1 MIEKSGSWRL
11 LGRSTAIQA
20 VVADLQRLAPSLRPG
35 HRVPP
40 ILLQGETGT
49 GKGLFARS
57 IHGASPRASGPFVD
71 LNCAAIP
78 PTLIE
83 AELFGFERGT
93 FTDAHQARTGLVQAA
108 HLGTLFL
115 DEIGLLS
122 QDLQAKL
129 LTVLETR
136 EVRPLGGLRAKPVDV
151 LIIAATN
158 TDLRTAVRDRGFR
171 EDLYHRLAVLVFSLP
186 PLRDRGDDI
195 LEMADTFL
203 ARACADHGLHPKTLS
218 EDARAALLR
227 HPWPGNVRELGNLME
242 RIALLTPDDRITAH
256 GLGLPAP
263 AGSGGAL
270 APEGKVDRSLKHSVD
285 TFTRTRVEEALG
297 QARGNV
303 SVAADLLGIPRSTL
317 RYQLERLGLK
327 PEATRIGRPRA
338 ARAPVAAGP
347 APPPTTDAERI
358 LPSSGRLE
366 GERKHVTVLFAEFKG
381 SLDLLAD
388 RNSEESLKLLDPVL
402 ERMIE
407 AVQRYGGTILQMR
420 VGGIM
425 ALFGAPVAY
434 EDHAVRSCFAA
445 LSIHEAIGPHA
456 EQLRRTHGLDAQLR
470 VGLNSGD
477 VAVRSI
483 GRDLY
488 LDYAAFPQ
496 TTQVAARIEKEAR
509 PGTILMTAETL
520 RLAEGFVEV
529 VPLGPVPVTGL
540 AMPVEVYELRAP
552 GRVRS
557 RLAAAVDRGLT
568 RFVGRDVE
576 MEQLY
581 RAQQLG
587 SNGHGQ
593 VVAVVGEAG
602 VGKSRLVYE
611 FTHSQWMRGWLVLE
625 GASVSYGQTTSYL
638 PVIDLLKDYFKI
650 QDRDDLREV
659 RQKVTGKLLT
669 LDRGLEPTLPALLA
683 LLDVPVDDTSWRAL
697 DPAQRRRQTL
707 DAVKRLLLREAHNQ
721 PLLLIFE
728 NLHWIDSETQA
739 LLDGLVEILGSAH
752 LLVLLSYRPEYQHAW
767 GNKASYSQLRLDALP
782 AESAGEL
789 LEALLGD
796 DPGLAPLKERLV
808 KRGNPFFLEETIRTL
823 VETNVLAG
831 ERGGYRLT
839 QPVQT
844 IQIPRTVQAILAA
857 RIDRL
862 APEDKG
868 LLQVASVVGKD
879 VPFALLQAIAELS
892 DEALRRGVEHLQSAE
907 FLYET
912 GLYPDLEYSFKHA
925 LTHEVAYGG
934 LLQERRRELHA
945 RIVNAIETLQRER
958 LGEDIE
964 RLAHHAVLGELR
976 EKAVHYLRQAGVKAA
991 ARSALQDARAWFEQ
1005 ALGVLETLAESQST
1019 LEQAFDV
1026 RLELR
1031 TVLNPL
1037 GEVRRMLERLR
1048 EAETIAGRLNDDGRR
1063 GRVCALMT
1071 NAHSLLG
1078 QLDEARAS
1086 ATRALEIAERRG
1098 DLRLRILTTTYLEH
1112 LHHHAGEY
1120 AKVVERATDNLVAL
1134 PDDWVYENFGN
1145 TAPSS
1150 VFDRYWLI
1158 MSLAHLGRFP
1168 EAADHEAEAIRL
1180 AEVTQHA
1187 FTIGMAYFAGGM
1199 LHLVKGDWAKARSV
1213 LEHGI
1218 SVLRAGNV
1226 AMFLYPAVAVSALV
1240 LAQFDEAG
1248 EALLRLREAEQVFE
1262 RQAAAGHVGF
1272 LGFSCY
1278 ILGRTCLVVGRLDE
1292 ALRLGKRALEFSPR
1306 HPGFAAYDRHL
1317 LGDIATHPDRFDAE
1331 TGEAH
1336 YREALA
1342 LAEPRG
1348 MRPLVAHCH
1357 LGLGKLYGST
1367 GKHKQGQEHLATA
1380 TTMYRE
1386 MDMRFWL
1393 EQAEVSMKEL
1403 GPESASFEPRQQA

>member
-57 IHGASPRASGPFVD
+57 IHETSPRASGPFVD

-78 PTLIE
+78 STLIE

-93 FTDAHQARTGLVQAA
+93 FTDARQARTGLVQAA

-115 DEIGLLS
+115 DEIGLLP
-122 QDLQAKL
+122 QDLQVKL
-129 LTVLETR
+129 LSVLETR

-158 TDLRTAVRDRGFR
+158 TDLRTAVRDGGFR

-195 LEMADTFL
+195 LEMADAFL

-263 AGSGGAL
+263 PGPGGAL
-270 APEGKVDRSLKHSVD
+270 APEGKVDRSLKDSVA
-285 TFTRTRVEEALG
+285 TFTRARLEEALG
-297 QARGNV
+297 QTRGNV

-327 PEATRIGRPRA
+327 PEATRVGRPRA

-366 GERKHVTVLFAEFKG
+366 GERKQVTVLFAEFKR
-381 SLDLLAD
+381 STELFTDHQP
-388 RNSEESLKLLDPVL
+388 EESLKLFDPVL
-402 ERMIE
+402 DRMTE
-407 AVQRYGGTILQMR
+407 AVQRFGGTIVQVR

-434 EDHAVRSCFAA
+434 EDHAVRACYAA
-445 LSIHEAIGPHA
+445 LSMHEAIGRDR
-456 EQLRRTHGLDAQLR
+456 EVLKQAQGIDVQIR

-477 VAVRSI
+477 VAVRTI
-483 GRDLY
+483 GSDFY
-488 LDYAAFPQ
+488 LDYSAIPQ
-496 TTQVAARIEKEAR
+496 TTHVAARLEKEAR
-509 PGTILMTAETL
+509 PETTLMTAATQ

-529 VPLGPVPVTGL
+529 VPLGPVPVAGL
-540 AMPVEVYELRAP
+540 ARPVEVYELRAP

-568 RFVGRDVE
+568 RFVGRAAE
-576 MEQLY
+576 MEQLR

-593 VVAVVGEAG
+593 MVAVVGEAG

-625 GASVSYGQTTSYL
+625 GVSVSYGQTASYL
-638 PVIDLLKDYFKI
+638 PVIDLLKNYFKI
-650 QDRDDLREV
+650 QDRDDLREI
-659 RQKVTGKLLT
+659 RERVTGKLLALDHT
-669 LDRGLEPTLPALLA
+669 LGPTLPALLA
-683 LLDVPVDDTSWRAL
+683 LLDVPVDDTSWHRL
-697 DPAQRRRQTL
+697 DPAQRQRQTL

-739 LLDGLVEILGSAH
+739 LLDGLVEILGSAR
-752 LLVLLSYRPEYQHAW
+752 LLVLVNYRPEYQHAW
-767 GNKASYSQLRLDALP
+767 GNKASYSQLRLDALS
-782 AESAGEL
+782 AESAGQL

-862 APEDKG
+862 APEDKR

-879 VPFALLQAIAELS
+879 VPFALLKAIAEMS
-892 DEALRRGVEHLQSAE
+892 DEALRRGVEHLQSTE

-925 LTHEVAYGG
+925 LTHEVTYSG

-945 RIVNAIETLQRER
+945 RTVDMIETLHQDRR
-958 LGEDIE
+958 GEDIE
-964 RLAHHAVLGELR
+964 RLAHHALRGELWD
-976 EKAVHYLRQAGVKAA
+976 KAVAYLRQAG
-991 ARSALQDARAWFEQ
+991 LRAMVRGANREAVSCFEQ
-1005 ALGVLETLAESQST
+1005 ALTALGHLPETRET
-1019 LEQAFDV
+1019 LEQAIDLRFD
-1026 RLELR
+1026 LR
-1031 TVLNPL
+1031 TALSLL
-1037 GEVRRMLERLR
+1037 GEFERIFGCLR
-1048 EAETIAGRLNDDGRR
+1048 EAEGLAKTLDDQRR
-1063 GRVCALMT
+1063 
-1071 NAHSLLG
+1071 LG
-1078 QLDEARAS
+1078 QLSVYMCHNLYITGHPAEALTFGQNAQAISESLGDIPLQVTGNTSLGGACLFTGDYRRAEDLLVKVLHL
-1086 ATRALEIAERRG
+1086 LEG
-1098 DLRLRILTTTYLEH
+1098 DLRRERFGLAGHPAVLARGLLTWGFTDRGEFEEGIANGQEAARLAEALEH
-1112 LHHHAGEY
+1112 PYDMAF
-1120 AKVVERATDNLVAL
+1120 AWWA
-1134 PDDWVYENFGN
+1134 
-1145 TAPSS
+1145 
-1150 VFDRYWLI
+1150 
-1158 MSLAHLGRFP
+1158 LAHLHIGRGELSHAVGLLERGVALTREWDLTYFSVMDTGSLGYAYALSGRIAEGIP
-1168 EAADHEAEAIRL
+1168 LLEHAVNSSKTMGFGLVHPLYLVSLGEAYALGDRL
-1180 AEVTQHA
+1180 EDALA
-1187 FTIGMAYFAGGM
+1187 FAG
-1199 LHLVKGDWAKARSV
+1199 
-1213 LEHGI
+1213 
-1218 SVLRAGNV
+1218 
-1226 AMFLYPAVAVSALV
+1226 
-1240 LAQFDEAG
+1240 
-1248 EALLRLREAEQVFE
+1248 
-1262 RQAAAGHVGF
+1262 
-1272 LGFSCY
+1272 
-1278 ILGRTCLVVGRLDE
+1278 
-1292 ALRLGKRALEFSPR
+1292 RALTLARERGQRLYEAWARRLVGEISAR
-1306 HPGFAAYDRHL
+1306 HDPPEHANR
-1317 LGDIATHPDRFDAE
+1317 
-1331 TGEAH
+1331 H
-1336 YREALA
+1336 YRDALA
-1342 LAEPRG
+1342 LAVELG

-1367 GKHKQGQEHLATA
+1367 GKHKQAQEHLATA

-1393 EQAEVSMKEL
+1393 EKAEESMKEL
-1403 GPESASFEPRQQA
+1403 GPESAPFEPRQQA